1 DASQPHTGHEDASQP
16 HTGRE
21 DASQPH
27 TGHEDA
33 SGRYTG
39 EEDAIGSHNEDE
51 DGTGS
56 HNEDEDG
63 TGSHNEDEDGT
74 GSHNGIED
82 LSASPHKHRSSIDG
96 VHTEEVADSRQH
108 HPVVHDKAGH
118 YSWGL
123 GIRNHENYAMLC
135 RKDGSWLKPEARV
148 CRPVVRVQQE
158 PAPEA
163 EQGAFTYATHT
174 SPSKVAAGQ
183 LLAEVD
189 VSRALGS
196 RESVAAAFSMKGQAH
211 PLSFMGAVAIP
222 TLLCFMHAL

>member
-1 DASQPHTGHEDASQP
+1 PHTGHEDASQPHTGHEDASQP
-16 HTGRE
+16 HTGHG

-27 TGHEDA
+27 TGREDA

-51 DGTGS
+51 DAIGS
-56 HNEDEDG
+56 HNE
-63 TGSHNEDEDGT
+63 NEDST
-74 GSHNGIED
+74 GSHNGNED

-96 VHTEEVADSRQH
+96 VHTKEVADRRQH
-108 HPVVHDKAGH
+108 PPVVHDKAGH
-118 YSWGL
+118 HSWGL
-123 GIRNHENYAMLC
+123 GMRNHENYAMLC

-158 PAPEA
+158 PAPES

-174 SPSKVAAGQ
+174 SPSKVAAGK

-196 RESVAAAFSMKGQAH
+196 RESVAAAFSMKGQTH